1 MDIDFL
7 THYLQLLDGYEDA
20 SLRTSST
27 RTALKKLSEAGK
39 INNEVSKFLLEAYD
53 YLKTIESHIRV
64 FDMKSISSFLKDAG
78 KNIGLLRS
86 MNYQDDN
93 IENAAGQFMDD
104 YKNISKKTRNIFND
118 IFGLSQA

>member
-1 MDIDFL
+1 M
-7 THYLQLLDGYEDA
+7 
-20 SLRTSST
+20 
-27 RTALKKLSEAGK
+27 
-39 INNEVSKFLLEAYD
+39 
-53 YLKTIESHIRV
+53 KTIESHIRV